1 MTESESGV
9 LPLHYTSIFS
19 WQSGFALLNNISTF
33 GRGCQE
39 KMRISQQKIRIGFW
53 RSVLHNR
60 RIFAILKQEI
70 PAAVESLF
78 LQRGQLFFHS
88 REEHLVVFAV

>member
-19 WQSGFALLNNISTF
+19 WQGGFALLNNISIF

-39 KMRISQQKIRIGFW
+39 KMRISQQKN
-53 RSVLHNR
+53 SDHR
-60 RIFAILKQEI
+60 RGDDPLR
-70 PAAVESLF
+70 L
-78 LQRGQLFFHS
+78 
-88 REEHLVVFAV
+88 

>member
-19 WQSGFALLNNISTF
+19 WQSGFALLNNISIF

-39 KMRISQQKIRIGFW
+39 EMRISQQKIRIIAAATIRCVGKW
-53 RSVLHNR
+53 Q
-60 RIFAILKQEI
+60 ILC
-70 PAAVESLF
+70 AWMRLLA
-78 LQRGQLFFHS
+78 QRL
-88 REEHLVVFAV
+88 A

>member
-19 WQSGFALLNNISTF
+19 WQSGFALLNNISIF

-39 KMRISQQKIRIGFW
+39 KMRISQQKIRIIAGDDPLRLQMANSLRMDAAFGAVPCITAGF
-53 RSVLHNR
+53 
-60 RIFAILKQEI
+60 
-70 PAAVESLF
+70 SLY
-78 LQRGQLFFHS
+78 
-88 REEHLVVFAV
+88 